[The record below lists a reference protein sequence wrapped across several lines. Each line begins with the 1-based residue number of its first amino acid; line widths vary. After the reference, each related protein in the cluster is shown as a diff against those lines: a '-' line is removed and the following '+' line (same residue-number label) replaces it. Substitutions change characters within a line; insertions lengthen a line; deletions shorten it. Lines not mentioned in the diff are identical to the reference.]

1 MLSRPFRLVR
11 RAAALPRGTW
21 GALAR
26 VLPTVLA
33 ARVALWVLPYKTVL
47 RMFEPSG
54 GRPVKPYPQLKQ
66 TVRVASW
73 VGKTFLGDMP
83 CLSQALA
90 ARWLLSRD
98 GYQAELKIGARME
111 DGELAAHAWLERGG
125 HVILGGADSPTK
137 YISLQSMDEP
147 PLPLSQLDRST

>member
-1 MLSRPFRLVR
+1 MFSRPFRLVR

-47 RMFEPSG
+47 RMFEPVE
-54 GRPVKPYPQLKQ
+54 GRPVQPYPQLKQ

-125 HVILGGADSPTK
+125 HVILGGTDSPTK
-137 YISLQSMDEP
+137 YISLQSMDEQAP
-147 PLPLSQLDRST
+147 SLSQLDRSS

>member
-1 MLSRPFRLVR
+1 MIGRSVRLVR
-11 RAAALPRGTW
+11 RAVALPRGTW

-33 ARVALWVLPYKTVL
+33 ARVALWVLPYQTVL
-47 RMFEPSG
+47 QMFEPVH

-111 DGELAAHAWLERGG
+111 EGELAAHAWLERGG

-137 YISLQSMDEP
+137 YMVLESMDIP
-147 PLPLSQLDRST
+147 VSSLSQLDRSA

>member
-1 MLSRPFRLVR
+1 MLARSLRFVR
-11 RAAALPRGTW
+11 RAVALPRGTW

-33 ARVALWVLPYKTVL
+33 ARVALWVLPYRTVL
-47 RMFEPSG
+47 RLFEPVE
-54 GRPVKPYPQLKQ
+54 GRPVQPYPQLKQ
-66 TVRVASW
+66 TVRVAGW

-111 DGELAAHAWLERGG
+111 EGELAAHAWLERGG
-125 HVILGGADSPTK
+125 DVILGGSDSPSK
-137 YISLQSMDEP
+137 YILLQSMDAQV
-147 PLPLSQLDRST
+147 LPLSHMDHSA